1 MLYCWA
7 MCLNANDWWLAIFFV
22 SLRCSVSVTIGFV
35 PFLESAM
42 PRRFQTKV
50 FRMLE
55 ERMLLCVS
63 LRRLSHPLSHTHAHA
78 IAAAPTLSLFA
89 RALCGRHMRVYLDE
103 HKARYHLQL
112 QTNWR
117 LWSGCIGFFGFGF
130 LWSLPL
136 VEGVIDASSPSRI
149 RNCWLWWSRHSSKNL
164 RYFLFYY
171 RPSHVFFLIKNKE
184 IKSCTIEGLT
194 TTQPEVQYKNALC
207 FEVLITPQQRSASR
221 NARQANYCEAPQWV
235 QL

>member
-7 MCLNANDWWLAIFFV
+7 MCLNVNDWWLAIFFV

-50 FRMLE
+50 FGMLE

-89 RALCGRHMRVYLDE
+89 RALCGRHMRVYLGE

-130 LWSLPL
+130 
-136 VEGVIDASSPSRI
+136 
-149 RNCWLWWSRHSSKNL
+149 
-164 RYFLFYY
+164 FLFFVVAAFSWRCNRCIITEPDTYLLIMMITAFFEK
-171 RPSHVFFLIKNKE
+171 PTVFFILL
-184 IKSCTIEGLT
+184 S
-194 TTQPEVQYKNALC
+194 PMY
-207 FEVLITPQQRSASR
+207 SS
-221 NARQANYCEAPQWV
+221 
-235 QL
+235 